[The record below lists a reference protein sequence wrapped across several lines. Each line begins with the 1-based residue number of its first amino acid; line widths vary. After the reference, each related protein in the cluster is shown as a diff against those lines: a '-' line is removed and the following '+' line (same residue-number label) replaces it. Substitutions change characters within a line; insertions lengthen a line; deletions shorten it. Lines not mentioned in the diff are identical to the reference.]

1 MPALSIEKVES
12 LAPDQAS
19 LDAARKLLKPA
30 TWPALAADSAGLVWG
45 ECQGSGSTP
54 YRVVVSELDA
64 GYKCTCPSRKFPCK
78 HSLALMWLR
87 AAGKTPFAAAPAP
100 EWVKDWQSR
109 RRGSAAETANPEK
122 PKASIHA
129 ASAAVEEPV
138 DPKAE
143 ARAAAAR
150 ERNRVD
156 REAAIAGGLEELDLW
171 IADQL
176 ERGLAGFAAHASQS
190 CRLIAQR
197 LVDAKT
203 PGLASRLD
211 SLPGRLFTLP
221 EPTRP
226 IAAVQELGVLHLLA
240 EAYRRQDALP
250 AALKADVR
258 QAIGWSLTREAL
270 LADESAPRATG
281 LWRVFAALNEVQPD
295 RLRRLETWL
304 CCEDPAA
311 SHPFA
316 VLIDYVPVAT
326 GAATSGYS
334 VGDRFSAELVFYPS
348 AHPLRAQIAKNLSGA
363 QTTPDPL
370 QTPAQT
376 LSEAYANYQHAIAKQ
391 PWAGALPLSFH
402 SGQLRR
408 SGTQLFVT
416 ESGATIALPLHPSQ
430 FTQAHPLLPLDP
442 FEAIGLWDGY
452 YFSLCWAQ
460 TSLGRWRSA

>member
-1 MPALSIEKVES
+1 
-12 LAPDQAS
+12 
-19 LDAARKLLKPA
+19 
-30 TWPALAADSAGLVWG
+30 
-45 ECQGSGSTP
+45 
-54 YRVVVSELDA
+54 
-64 GYKCTCPSRKFPCK
+64 
-78 HSLALMWLR
+78 MWLR
-87 AAGKTPFAAAPAP
+87 AAGKTAFTEASTP

-109 RRGSAAETANPEK
+109 RRGPAAESAAPEK
-122 PKASIHA
+122 PKASMHA
-129 ASAAVEEPV
+129 ASAAIEEPV

-143 ARAAAAR
+143 VRAAAAR
-150 ERNRVD
+150 ERNRLD
-156 REAAIAGGLEELDLW
+156 REASIAGGLEELDLW
-171 IADQL
+171 ITDQL

-190 CRLIAQR
+190 CRMIAQR

-221 EPTRP
+221 EPMRP
-226 IAAVQELGVLHLLA
+226 TAAVQELGVLHLLA

-281 LWRVFAALNEVQPD
+281 LWRVFAAVNEVQPD

-304 CCEDPAA
+304 RNEDPAA
-311 SHPFA
+311 PRPFA

-334 VGDRFSAELVFYPS
+334 VGDRFSAELAFYPS
-348 AHPLRAQIAKNLSGA
+348 ANPLRAQIAKSLSGA
-363 QTTPDPL
+363 ETTAEPL
-370 QTPAQT
+370 QTPNQT
-376 LSEAYANYQHAIAKQ
+376 LAEAYANYESALAEQ
-391 PWAGALPLSFH
+391 PWAGTAPLSFC
-402 SGQLRR
+402 GCQLRR

-416 ESGATIALPLHPSQ
+416 ESGATTVALPLQPSQ
-430 FTQAHPLLPLDP
+430 FTQARPLLPLEP

-452 YFSLCWAQ
+452 YFTLCWAQ